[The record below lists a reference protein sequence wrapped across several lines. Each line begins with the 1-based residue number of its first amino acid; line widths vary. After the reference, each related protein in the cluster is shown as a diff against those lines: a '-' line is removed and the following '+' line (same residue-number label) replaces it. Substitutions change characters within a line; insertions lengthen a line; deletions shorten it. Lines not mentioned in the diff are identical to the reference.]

1 MRLEVRRAHAGGRD
15 PLGRPGPQGRSR
27 QAGETRGFLG
37 TPREAAPEVL
47 GGQSSHAHKGCCDPH
62 SIGETKNFAQVPCST
77 VPGGACAPAQDLP
90 DAMDSSCLGEAR
102 IVARSCLVSKKW
114 GSARASTLSKVTAI
128 TSVRS
133 GSTASPGGDV

>member
-1 MRLEVRRAHAGGRD
+1 MQEVATPWEGRVLKAG
-15 PLGRPGPQGRSR
+15 
-27 QAGETRGFLG
+27 A
-37 TPREAAPEVL
+37 
-47 GGQSSHAHKGCCDPH
+47 
-62 SIGETKNFAQVPCST
+62 
-77 VPGGACAPAQDLP
+77 GGACAPAQDLP